1 MTKKFFSILEK
12 NIKSG
17 GETRFIKNVVLP
29 NVSLVNQNE
38 VSQLGTSKI
47 CRNLDMANGS
57 IYNLTT
63 GGTLSDEQPAE
74 QPVPGAKSTAEGT
87 EQPASTAKST
97 AEGTEQPAPAAAE
110 AAPAAGEA
118 NPEQQVPGA
127 EQPAAEAAPAAGE
140 ANPEQP
146 VPGAEQ
152 PAAEAAPAAAEAAP
166 AAEEANPE
174 QQVPGAEQPAA
185 EAAPA
190 AGEANPEQPVPGA
203 EQPAAEAAPAAA
215 EAAPA
220 AEEAKPVAEEAKPA
234 VGETTPV
241 AAEAEAA
248 HENDTEVAQSSNIEI
263 NETMASSAKKTLQK
277 EDLFTN
283 DIEDIRNLIERLEH
297 IKATLEPRPESRV
310 KPVEFAA
317 LEPAAVPAS
326 ADNNANGATKE
337 SADEESADVPASAAS
352 ATANESAA
360 SATANESAAN
370 KPAADPASA
379 TKESAAD
386 PASAAS
392 ATANK
397 SAASATANDDADNT
411 PADAA
416 ADINANGAAHDT
428 NPGGARSSH
437 LGGGG
442 GEKAWNALGKVIR
455 TKMKGDGEA
464 VQHEDASEIFKKA
477 KERIDQIVTKL
488 KDCKNELKAN
498 KKINKDKLDYIEKLL
513 KLSKKIKG
521 LYEGT
526 AFEKFANIV
535 LNPNDKVYKEINKA
549 YVRTGHKVKEV
560 GTVAAKGVGI
570 GAAATVAVPL
580 AVTAGGIGAVTAPI
594 VAPIA
599 AAAKWYTKDRPL
611 PRGSTTGMN
620 NVRERTQET
629 EQVGG
634 DGFKMPKRKGRT
646 NFLPQFLK
654 RDKKEEAVSTE
665 EAAPAAEEAPA
676 SKEANPQQ
684 PAPGATSPVPAA
696 PPPPSDGKD
705 DDGKDN
711 DVKNLTQ
718 DKLDKLINYLNE
730 FILHLEALNEA
741 LINDASTN
749 IPEKKST
756 TFPTFPTASSSGIQQ
771 NDSDDQNSLLNT
783 MNSVERN
790 YKDSGND
797 NTTDILTKTTMIIYD
812 ILMISIII
820 LCIVVY
826 ILFIINMLKF
836 LYQCFLEVGNS
847 QHNNMPT
854 GGTFR
859 YKLLGYIVYIN
870 NCNLPSLFSSF
881 NSVTTPSSTFMRLS
895 TVLTSYFAQKAWQE
909 SEHDTFQNIFGE
921 LENKIAIPK
930 TPQEK
935 GEDRLKAW
943 EDSQGRP
950 IEDSEREAQRKNF
963 IDEETAN
970 ANAKYE
976 ENKGYKEP
984 KFNIFLCIR
993 LIFICIKLF
1002 ITLITIILIS
1012 ILTLILLAVVS
1023 KMANMDK
1030 IEISIIMNQ
1039 DLFYLLLKLLVLSII
1054 YIFITLILYKLVF
1067 VKVYNKYFNA
1077 YLNIIAIDLELN
1089 RIKLND
1095 ETDLF
1100 DKELANHLDINIDND
1115 SLIEN
1120 RLVDI
1125 LNDTDVQNATKEKYI
1140 IIYML
1145 LKYLYSYNKNKV
1157 TYLSYYN
1164 YFLGDTFAGGHRN
1177 VSLELNIEKNNITTF
1192 YSLIPN
1198 KHRTT
1203 PIKFFKFGDI
1213 KNIIDIQKAENIRQ
1227 TVNTRISRLNTF
1239 ISQANSYFDD
1249 DNFIVE
1255 LGWYMLLNIILG
1267 TIFMSILGMLI
1278 SQEVSSNDFKIMD
1291 FIDMKK
1297 I

>member
-110 AAPAAGEA
+110 AAPAAG
-118 NPEQQVPGA
+118 
-127 EQPAAEAAPAAGE
+127 
-140 ANPEQP
+140 
-146 VPGAEQ
+146 
-152 PAAEAAPAAAEAAP
+152 
-166 AAEEANPE
+166 EANPE

-580 AVTAGGIGAVTAPI
+580 AVTAGVIGAVTAPI
-594 VAPIA
+594 VAPLASAVKGA
-599 AAAKWYTKDRPL
+599 ATAAKDWYTKERPGQ
-611 PRGSTTGMN
+611 PSWPGTGMHNVHQKPPEMAGGLGDEFKVQRRRGRLGTFN
-620 NVRERTQET
+620 NLLR
-629 EQVGG
+629 
-634 DGFKMPKRKGRT
+634 
-646 NFLPQFLK
+646 
-654 RDKKEEAVSTE
+654 RDKKE
-665 EAAPAAEEAPA
+665 AAE
-676 SKEANPQQ
+676 KQKL
-684 PAPGATSPVPAA
+684 VP
-696 PPPPSDGKD
+696 DVKDDDVKD

-718 DKLDKLINYLNE
+718 DKLNKLIEYLNL
-730 FILHLEALNEA
+730 FKQHLEALNEA

-930 TPQEK
+930 TAQEK